1 LMPWQGVKH
10 CGFNLHCL
18 DQHGTIRL
26 HEESMPLSLFMIK
39 KKQFTKSI
47 FCRSW
52 ISLQTSCGILCIQ
65 KMNQNLQFL
74 YYCLLRSTDPSKVLF
89 QFAKSYVPNPLPLF
103 CSVLLSRLSG
113 L

>member
-1 LMPWQGVKH
+1 MAGSETL
-10 CGFNLHCL
+10 
-18 DQHGTIRL
+18 RL
-26 HEESMPLSLFMIK
+26 QSSLFGSTRNYKVAWGINAPFSIHDK

-103 CSVLLSRLSG
+103 CSVLLSRLSA